1 MKIKNIYDTKI
12 SKVLSLH
19 TWHSFNKNDVCNMI
33 INVID
38 EEFENKYSSS
48 IKNTVNKFVTE
59 NKFISS
65 KDKDS
70 LHEDINKAFRNLYLA
85 KKYTYLWKV
94 RQRQKNIKYGNT
106 TDLLLDDLDKKK
118 TISILDKKHVFRF
131 TNTDIVQMFKNNFKK
146 CDYQNPKINCIKN
159 PYTQKRFKKDQ
170 LYAIYIG
177 SRMTNEPMFWMLKEF
192 ANLEFN
198 TNDMLRRH
206 YSYFKYNAIL
216 EDVHEMSSQ
225 EFKSE
230 ASFLIK
236 KYIINKYYKNNVD
249 SFPVLNL
256 DVIPESILR
265 KELSNSIVRAIEMSI
280 YSAAIFYKDAKEEIS
295 KTLLNFWTKHPEI
308 VHFKRRGVTRYP
320 IPDGRGNGMTFPTPG
335 TYRREG
341 GGRFGEDMTLPYLV
355 RWGYTGR
362 PSPGRPRP
370 SPVHPTPEIV
380 NAPEYVRVPRSGTAV
395 PNTPP
400 PLIRS
405 LNRLNRSF
413 TLSDEQ
419 DFIPNTNLRYQLP
432 SRWNPNTES
441 LEPLDSQE
449 WPTPQEATDE
459 QAAREGGGSAGER
472 PLLSLMPYIDRQT
485 GRIQFIGQPDL
496 NARSIDHILDSNLS
510 DTYIE
515 SEDSSN
521 SSTNGPVSISSEE
534 QSNEVVPEQRGVI
547 RTREEY
553 EATTNRLQG
562 IINAIND
569 TEQRRH
575 TRDNNPAR
583 QLYEDFDNATDY
595 IVSSAERQRNGEVL
609 SSHRER
615 ILEDFNEYVNTVNG
629 SNLSRNII
637 PIWANQDGISEQ
649 EVSELINAQSYVIS
663 SSLRHDNIREP
674 ESDSDSDE
682 TILENMDSNNSPT
695 DDEFFTQI
703 ERLDQLA
710 ISNAPFEEQTQLR
723 NEIINQYGDRAR
735 RLIGDGINTRNTSIS
750 ENNDENENNIINQI
764 LND

>member
-19 TWHSFNKNDVCNMI
+19 TWHSFNRNDVYNMI

-38 EEFENKYSSS
+38 EEFENKYSLS

-265 KELSNSIVRAIEMSI
+265 KELSNCIVRAIEMSI
-280 YSAAIFYKDAKEEIS
+280 YSAAIFYKDSKEEIS

-320 IPDGRGNGMTFPTPG
+320 IPVRGRGSGMTFPTPG
-335 TYRREG
+335 W
-341 GGRFGEDMTLPYLV
+341 GGRLGRMTV
-355 RWGYTGR
+355 N
-362 PSPGRPRP
+362 
-370 SPVHPTPEIV
+370 IV
-380 NAPEYVRVPRSGTAV
+380 NAPEYVRVPRSGTTV

-432 SRWNPNTES
+432 SSWNPNIES

-449 WPTPQEATDE
+449 WPADTVVVGRVNTRTGV
-459 QAAREGGGSAGER
+459 REWFDSN
-472 PLLSLMPYIDRQT
+472 LSNTESL
-485 GRIQFIGQPDL
+485 
-496 NARSIDHILDSNLS
+496 DHTLDSNLS
-510 DTYIE
+510 NTYIE

-629 SNLSRNII
+629 SNLSREII
-637 PIWANQDGISEQ
+637 PIWASQDGISEQ
-649 EVSELINAQSYVIS
+649 EVTDLINAQSYVIS

-682 TILENMDSNNSPT
+682 TILENMDSNDSPESQ
-695 DDEFFTQI
+695 EFFTQI

-710 ISNAPFEEQTQLR
+710 ISNAPFEEQIQLR

-735 RLIGDGINTRNTSIS
+735 RMIGPNSRSTWASIS

>member
-19 TWHSFNKNDVCNMI
+19 TWHSFNKNDVYNMI

-38 EEFENKYSSS
+38 EEFENKYSLS

-265 KELSNSIVRAIEMSI
+265 KELSNCIVRAIEMSI
-280 YSAAIFYKDAKEEIS
+280 YSAAIFYKDSKEEIS

-320 IPDGRGNGMTFPTPG
+320 IPVRGRGSGMTFPTPG
-335 TYRREG
+335 W
-341 GGRFGEDMTLPYLV
+341 GGRLGRMTV
-355 RWGYTGR
+355 N
-362 PSPGRPRP
+362 
-370 SPVHPTPEIV
+370 IV
-380 NAPEYVRVPRSGTAV
+380 NAPEYVRVPRSGTTV

-432 SRWNPNTES
+432 SSWNPNTES
-441 LEPLDSQE
+441 LELLDSQE
-449 WPTPQEATDE
+449 WPADTVVVGRVNTRTGV
-459 QAAREGGGSAGER
+459 REWFDSN
-472 PLLSLMPYIDRQT
+472 LSNTESL
-485 GRIQFIGQPDL
+485 
-496 NARSIDHILDSNLS
+496 DHTLDSNLS
-510 DTYIE
+510 NTYIE

-629 SNLSRNII
+629 SNLSREII
-637 PIWANQDGISEQ
+637 PIWASQDGISEQ
-649 EVSELINAQSYVIS
+649 EVTELINADLDVFS

-682 TILENMDSNNSPT
+682 TILENMDSNDSPESQ
-695 DDEFFTQI
+695 EFFTQI

-710 ISNAPFEEQTQLR
+710 ISNAPFEEQIQLR

-735 RLIGDGINTRNTSIS
+735 RMIGPNSRSTWASIS